1 MREKAMGLIQLWHLP
16 LVLCLTGLL
25 QWGYPISIS
34 CNVTGFTGPSIR
46 DFQFI
51 VKKPNMDVN
60 MISTSDPE
68 FAYGMFSSRVRNKEI
83 NTERLSGSSVL
94 LKIDNL
100 LEEDAGD
107 LFCETLHTGGAYLGD
122 YAAVTKLNVI
132 ADTLEASY
140 SGSSSQS
147 LSEGDPLQLEC
158 QVSSQTFQHT
168 HLSVTWFLHGEE
180 DKTPRTIITLD
191 KDLTVKTGAGFE
203 DRYHAGL
210 ISMDKVEETTYRL
223 KMPQVQQ
230 SDQGEVLLQSHRVDP
245 RPRPFLDSDC
255 PQNHHSMSEPVVM
268 PEVKVAP
275 DAGSF
280 SVHVT
285 ASKRTLQ
292 EGNPLDIRC
301 SVNAQNLPGNFF
313 SVTWLK
319 NQQKVAQIGSS
330 GVLTIFDSYKEREN
344 AAEMRAVKT
353 SHTDYLLTIRSAR
366 TEDQGQY
373 QCEVWQEDM
382 NKDGTFKK
390 IQKQMSSLET
400 VSITAKESNL
410 AVVMEMK
417 DVVTEGGS
425 LRVTCS
431 VSGFKGPLS
440 VSWQHKKDSG
450 SSFSD
455 VISLTHEGVMK
466 DIGARYQ
473 SRHVQT
479 LHSPAGNFTLEIGAS
494 ATSDSGEYKCIVSE
508 WTVQSNGEM
517 KKANTQ
523 SQQKAI
529 IVNSV
534 DSLMKVILKSRTTN
548 VSIDSPIEL
557 LCTVKGPEVSLA
569 VRWMFQPRNSTV
581 QTNILS
587 IYHTGEITWGADQRN
602 YQLSIPAL
610 PSDIRFI
617 LKVPRASKQ
626 QDGQYQCQVD
636 AYQKD
641 VQKASKNSNALA
653 VTVQKP
659 VSKMRLYS
667 PTSHLETTVNTDA
680 KIECSVTTTTTNTSR
695 FMVTWMIGSQ
705 MLLTMDLDAV
715 VKFGS
720 AASLEKDQRIRVEI
734 KQKQTFQLTIHQLR
748 TSDSG
753 QYHCE
758 VEEWLQD
765 PLGDWYSL
773 EKRSVSTDLAVIE
786 KANTQLNVEERKQLM
801 LNCSVDGIKS
811 DSTLRYSLTWF
822 FSRDQSS
829 SVTLLT
835 YNHDGRLNYNSFNS
849 ELEGRLHF
857 STPEVGVFH
866 LTIHRSI
873 QEDSGRYYCQVEQ
886 HQLDCEGQWSRKAS
900 DESGFTDVTVQLIE
914 DKLHVDK
921 ENRTLNITNLQTGF
935 TIDCVIKSRS
945 SDASMFEVTWS
956 KGQRNEQPVIIFSAS
971 HDGILHSA
979 ISDKDLVFGHPS
991 AMHYMLTVP
1000 NVNPTDTGLYHC
1012 QVAEWIQTAENKW
1025 RKIGDKKSGELSVHV
1040 NTEEKQKED
1049 SFAMDRTDKHL
1060 DIKEGERFE
1069 LECSLDVGKEDPTHQ
1084 YSLRWVFKSPES
1096 VSGIPLLTY
1105 SHNGRLQYLAEKQ
1118 QLKDRLRFSR
1128 PTSGTFHLLVLN
1140 SNTADSGNYYCT
1152 VERYQLSCEGEWKQT
1167 ANARS
1172 GSTKVTVRSIES
1184 NLRVQKENRMS
1195 NITNHQTGFTVDCV
1209 IDSQSSQKSVF
1220 EVTWFRAQEK
1230 MPVTMFIARR
1240 DGTLYNAVGDK
1251 NLLFGRPRAT
1261 HYKLTVPQI
1270 SSTDM
1275 GQYYCQVD
1283 EWLLTANTWKKLDS
1297 DTSGK
1302 LSIFV
1307 HTEAGD
1313 FRMNK
1318 SNTTLMVKEG
1328 EQLML
1333 NCSVDGIESDST
1345 LRYTLTWLRENPL
1358 EGQSSRVTLLKYS
1371 YDGSLSY
1378 NSKPEGRLHFSTPKV
1393 GVFHLTIRRSIQE
1406 DSGRYYCE
1414 AEQHQLDCKGTWSY
1428 KAKDT
1433 SGFTDVELIGES
1445 EKQTSSNKDPLGMAL
1460 GVTIPLICIL
1470 VLVIILLL
1478 RREQKRNSELKKKKD
1493 CLWAEN
1499 NPLTP
1504 IAEVTPAAG
1513 DHS

>member
-1 MREKAMGLIQLWHLP
+1 
-16 LVLCLTGLL
+16 
-25 QWGYPISIS
+25 
-34 CNVTGFTGPSIR
+34 
-46 DFQFI
+46 
-51 VKKPNMDVN
+51 
-60 MISTSDPE
+60 
-68 FAYGMFSSRVRNKEI
+68 MFSSRVRNKEI
-83 NTERLSGSSVL
+83 DIERLSGSSVL

-100 LEEDAGD
+100 VEKDAGD
-107 LFCETLHTGGAYLGD
+107 LVCETLHTGGAYYGN

-230 SDQGEVLLQSHRVDP
+230 SDQGKFYCKAIEWIQDP
-245 RPRPFLDSDC
+245 DRSWTQIAHKTTTAC
-255 PQNHHSMSEPVVM
+255 NVEIKQIE
-268 PEVKVAP
+268 VAP

-382 NKDGTFKK
+382 NEDGTFKK

-417 DVVTEGGS
+417 DVVTEGGL

-517 KKANTQ
+517 KKANTR

-534 DSLMKVILKSRTTN
+534 
-548 VSIDSPIEL
+548 
-557 LCTVKGPEVSLA
+557 
-569 VRWMFQPRNSTV
+569 
-581 QTNILS
+581 
-587 IYHTGEITWGADQRN
+587 
-602 YQLSIPAL
+602 
-610 PSDIRFI
+610 
-617 LKVPRASKQ
+617 
-626 QDGQYQCQVD
+626 
-636 AYQKD
+636 
-641 VQKASKNSNALA
+641 
-653 VTVQKP
+653 

-680 KIECSVTTTTTNTSR
+680 KIEYSVTTTTTNTSR
-695 FMVTWMIGSQ
+695 FMIKWMIGSQ

-715 VKFGS
+715 VKFGP
-720 AASLEKDQRIRVEI
+720 AAGLEKDQRIRVEI
-734 KQKQTFQLTIHQLR
+734 KQKHTFQLTIHQLR
-748 TSDSG
+748 TTDSG

-786 KANTQLNVEERKQLM
+786 KASDFKMNKANTQLNVEERKQLM

-900 DESGFTDVTVQLIE
+900 DESGFTDVTVQLI
-914 DKLHVDK
+914 
-921 ENRTLNITNLQTGF
+921 
-935 TIDCVIKSRS
+935 
-945 SDASMFEVTWS
+945 
-956 KGQRNEQPVIIFSAS
+956 
-971 HDGILHSA
+971 
-979 ISDKDLVFGHPS
+979 
-991 AMHYMLTVP
+991 
-1000 NVNPTDTGLYHC
+1000 
-1012 QVAEWIQTAENKW
+1012 
-1025 RKIGDKKSGELSVHV
+1025 
-1040 NTEEKQKED
+1040 
-1049 SFAMDRTDKHL
+1049 
-1060 DIKEGERFE
+1060 
-1069 LECSLDVGKEDPTHQ
+1069 
-1084 YSLRWVFKSPES
+1084 
-1096 VSGIPLLTY
+1096 
-1105 SHNGRLQYLAEKQ
+1105 
-1118 QLKDRLRFSR
+1118 
-1128 PTSGTFHLLVLN
+1128 
-1140 SNTADSGNYYCT
+1140 
-1152 VERYQLSCEGEWKQT
+1152 
-1167 ANARS
+1167 
-1172 GSTKVTVRSIES
+1172 
-1184 NLRVQKENRMS
+1184 
-1195 NITNHQTGFTVDCV
+1195 
-1209 IDSQSSQKSVF
+1209 
-1220 EVTWFRAQEK
+1220 
-1230 MPVTMFIARR
+1230 
-1240 DGTLYNAVGDK
+1240 
-1251 NLLFGRPRAT
+1251 
-1261 HYKLTVPQI
+1261 
-1270 SSTDM
+1270 
-1275 GQYYCQVD
+1275 
-1283 EWLLTANTWKKLDS
+1283 
-1297 DTSGK
+1297 
-1302 LSIFV
+1302 
-1307 HTEAGD
+1307 AGD

>member
-1 MREKAMGLIQLWHLP
+1 M
-16 LVLCLTGLL
+16 
-25 QWGYPISIS
+25 
-34 CNVTGFTGPSIR
+34 
-46 DFQFI
+46 
-51 VKKPNMDVN
+51 
-60 MISTSDPE
+60 
-68 FAYGMFSSRVRNKEI
+68 
-83 NTERLSGSSVL
+83 
-94 LKIDNL
+94 
-100 LEEDAGD
+100 
-107 LFCETLHTGGAYLGD
+107 
-122 YAAVTKLNVI
+122 
-132 ADTLEASY
+132 EASY

-158 QVSSQTFQHT
+158 QVSSKTFQHT

-180 DKTPRTIITLD
+180 DKTPRPIITLD

-203 DRYHAGL
+203 DHYRAGL

-230 SDQGEVLLQSHRVDP
+230 SDQGKFYCKAIEWIQDP
-245 RPRPFLDSDC
+245 DC
-255 PQNHHSMSEPVVM
+255 SWTQIAHKTTTACNVEIKRI
-268 PEVKVAP
+268 EVAP

-301 SVNAQNLPGNFF
+301 SVNAQNLPGYFF

-373 QCEVWQEDM
+373 QCEVWQENM
-382 NKDGTFKK
+382 NEDGTFKK
-390 IQKQMSSLET
+390 IQKQMSSPET
-400 VSITAKESNL
+400 VSITAKESDL

-417 DVVTEGGS
+417 DVVTEGDS

-440 VSWQHKKDSG
+440 VSWQHKKG
-450 SSFSD
+450 VSFSD

-466 DIGARYQ
+466 DIGA
-473 SRHVQT
+473 
-479 LHSPAGNFTLEIGAS
+479 
-494 ATSDSGEYKCIVSE
+494 
-508 WTVQSNGEM
+508 
-517 KKANTQ
+517 
-523 SQQKAI
+523 
-529 IVNSV
+529 
-534 DSLMKVILKSRTTN
+534 
-548 VSIDSPIEL
+548 
-557 LCTVKGPEVSLA
+557 
-569 VRWMFQPRNSTV
+569 
-581 QTNILS
+581 
-587 IYHTGEITWGADQRN
+587 
-602 YQLSIPAL
+602 
-610 PSDIRFI
+610 
-617 LKVPRASKQ
+617 
-626 QDGQYQCQVD
+626 
-636 AYQKD
+636 
-641 VQKASKNSNALA
+641 
-653 VTVQKP
+653 
-659 VSKMRLYS
+659 SKMRLYS

-680 KIECSVTTTTTNTSR
+680 KIDCSVTTTTTNTSR

-720 AASLEKDQRIRVEI
+720 AASLEKDQRIRMEI
-734 KQKQTFQLTIHQLR
+734 KQKQTFQLTIHQVR

-786 KANTQLNVEERKQLM
+786 KAIDFKMNKANHTLKIEEGKQLM
-801 LNCSVDGIKS
+801 LNCLVDGIKS
-811 DSTLRYSLTWF
+811 DSTLRYSLTWL

-835 YNHDGRLNYNSFNS
+835 YSHDGRLTYNSFDS

-900 DESGFTDVTVQLIE
+900 DESGFTDVTVKLIQ
-914 DKLHVDK
+914 DNLHVDK

-1084 YSLRWVFKSPES
+1084 YSLRWVFNSPES

-1128 PTSGTFHLLVLN
+1128 PTS
-1140 SNTADSGNYYCT
+1140 
-1152 VERYQLSCEGEWKQT
+1152 
-1167 ANARS
+1167 
-1172 GSTKVTVRSIES
+1172 ES

-1499 NPLTP
+1499 NPLTL